1 MKKTAHLKAKLVHRS
16 KLVYPDGSVREM
28 VIWRVPEPT
37 AERPHSLK
45 YRLYYGDATGT
56 CLVRYDNETGKGDH
70 KHIGGR
76 EEPYDFGTVETLVA
90 DFQED
95 IDRFRRM
102 R

>member
-1 MKKTAHLKAKLVHRS
+1 
-16 KLVYPDGSVREM
+16 M
-28 VIWRVPEPT
+28 VIWRIPEST

-45 YRLYYGDATGT
+45 YRLYYGDAAGT
-56 CLVRYDNETGKGDH
+56 CLVRYDNEAGKGDH

-76 EEPYDFGTVETLVA
+76 EEPYSFTTVETLVA
-90 DFQED
+90 NFQED